1 MKQGKKE
8 EAFEMLEKAVF
19 SEYTTLNLA
28 FGIMI
33 TKALEEKDH
42 GYARFLAEK
51 MCTLASGF
59 DMGKYNE
66 CAAMLNVVTAENN
79 VEGTFQVA
87 KQLLN
92 NVDTICDFQKSQLYK
107 HMKFQEVENPYTEE
121 MKKELLEGFRKAEEF
136 AYMKEY
142 EPWEKLLS
150 GN

>member
-1 MKQGKKE
+1 
-8 EAFEMLEKAVF
+8 
-19 SEYTTLNLA
+19 
-28 FGIMI
+28 
-33 TKALEEKDH
+33 
-42 GYARFLAEK
+42 
-51 MCTLASGF
+51 
-59 DMGKYNE
+59 MGKYNE

-121 MKKELLEGFRKAEEF
+121 MKKELLEGFRNAEEF

-142 EPWEKLLS
+142 EPWKKLLS
-150 GN
+150 GT